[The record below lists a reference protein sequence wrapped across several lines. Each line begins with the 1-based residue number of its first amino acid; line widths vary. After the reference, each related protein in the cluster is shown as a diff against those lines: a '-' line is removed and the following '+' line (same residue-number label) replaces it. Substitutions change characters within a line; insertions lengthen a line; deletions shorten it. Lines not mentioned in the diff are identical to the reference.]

1 MKEKRYFCDWFS
13 EKKTKVWYI
22 IFYVM
27 IIFMTLASDF
37 LLVAAENR
45 AYSEERYQEIE
56 ECIDYFLNGDELN
69 PSKKENNPQISL
81 PENMAIDIR
90 KTDEG
95 TILTAYYGDGVSFT
109 NLSIRVNLSSKEKE
123 KIRNFNSLDEFKENN
138 MFKIIPLALILGI
151 GLSILIDCII
161 MFILAVFAAISMTKK
176 NKELGIEDED
186 FQCCDLDH

>member
-22 IFYVM
+22 ILFVM
-27 IIFMTLASDF
+27 TIFMTIASFCF
-37 LLVAAENR
+37 LVVAENR

-56 ECIDYFLNGDELN
+56 ECIDYFLNGNELN
-69 PSKKENNPQISL
+69 LSNEESNPQIGL
-81 PENMAIDIR
+81 PENMAIDVR

-95 TILTAYYGDGVSFT
+95 TLLTAYYEDGLSFP

-138 MFKIIPLALILGI
+138 MFKTIPLALILGI
-151 GLSILIDCII
+151 GLSILIA
-161 MFILAVFAAISMTKK
+161 FITTLILELFSFISEIKK
-176 NKELGIEDED
+176 NKELGIEEEE
-186 FQCCDLDH
+186 FQCCDIDH